1 MTSKD
6 RSAPARTNDSR
17 SDASSHKRASTKDA
31 PGDAPKDKSAPR
43 RPVTTEDTARANDA
57 SEHKPALVEAGDP
70 PNKPGSPRAKMTPE
84 EITGTSNSELFLHLV
99 AQVWNAR
106 APVVKRKK
114 DNKDISRGAI
124 LAALKGIGPQ
134 NEMEGM
140 LAVQMVTTHNA
151 AMECLRQATVPGLPP
166 DIRDQNLKHAAK
178 LMSIYVQQMEALDK
192 RRGKGQQ
199 KITVEH
205 VNVHAG
211 GQAIVG
217 NVEAPAPAAS
227 IPSPPVAPLALPDRS
242 DEAMPLLEERA
253 KEKVPRKQGSR

>member
-1 MTSKD
+1 
-6 RSAPARTNDSR
+6 
-17 SDASSHKRASTKDA
+17 
-31 PGDAPKDKSAPR
+31 
-43 RPVTTEDTARANDA
+43 
-57 SEHKPALVEAGDP
+57 
-70 PNKPGSPRAKMTPE
+70 MTPE
-84 EITGTSNSELFLHLV
+84 DITGTSDPELLLHLV
-99 AQVWNAR
+99 QQVWNAR
-106 APVVKRKK
+106 TPVVKCEK
-114 DNKDISRGAI
+114 DNKDISLGATV
-124 LAALKGIGPQ
+124 AALKGIAPQ
-134 NEMEGM
+134 NEIEGM
-140 LAVQMVTTHNA
+140 LAVQMVSTHNA
-151 AMECLRQATVPGLPP
+151 AMECLRRATVPGLPP
-166 DIRDQNLKHAAK
+166 ELRDQNLKHAAK

-253 KEKVPRKQGSR
+253 KEKVPRKLRSR

>member
-1 MTSKD
+1 MED
-6 RSAPARTNDSR
+6 PPGAPL
-17 SDASSHKRASTKDA
+17 K
-31 PGDAPKDKSAPR
+31 GKSAPG
-43 RPVTTEDTARANDA
+43 RPVTTEDTARKNGT
-57 SEHKPALVEAGDP
+57 SEQKRAPMETGDQP
-70 PNKPGSPRAKMTPE
+70 KEPSPPRAKMTPE
-84 EITGTSNSELFLHLV
+84 EITGTSDPELLLHLV
-99 AQVWNAR
+99 QQVWNAGTQVLK
-106 APVVKRKK
+106 PDK
-114 DNKDISRGAI
+114 DGKDISKGAI

-140 LAVQMVTTHNA
+140 LAVQMVSTHNA
-151 AMECLRQATVPGLPP
+151 AMECLRQATVPGLPAEL
-166 DIRDQNLKHAAK
+166 RDQNLKHAAK

-227 IPSPPVAPLALPDRS
+227 IPSPPVVPLALPNRS
-242 DEAMPLLEERA
+242 DEAMSLLEERA
-253 KEKVPRKQGSR
+253 KEKVPRKLRSR